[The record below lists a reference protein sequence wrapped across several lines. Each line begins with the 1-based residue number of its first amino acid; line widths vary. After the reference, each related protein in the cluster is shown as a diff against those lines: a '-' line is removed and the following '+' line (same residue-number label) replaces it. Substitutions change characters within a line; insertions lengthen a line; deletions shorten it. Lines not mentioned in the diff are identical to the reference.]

1 MRSRRSCPRR
11 PKAQSCSSTSVMR
24 IARWNFIMRSS
35 VVILRRS
42 PAASLKTKRN
52 TTTKLKQSSF
62 AMADTDAIVVFM
74 TAANGEEATRLAE
87 MLVGAHLAA
96 CVQILPEMESVYRW
110 QGKTDRQSEILL
122 LAKTTRAKFD
132 DLEREVR
139 ALHSY
144 DTPEI
149 IAVPVVIGSGP
160 YLHWLRDVNS
170 AS

>member
-1 MRSRRSCPRR
+1 MSE
-11 PKAQSCSSTSVMR
+11 
-24 IARWNFIMRSS
+24 
-35 VVILRRS
+35 
-42 PAASLKTKRN
+42 
-52 TTTKLKQSSF
+52 
-62 AMADTDAIVVFM
+62 DAIVVFM

-110 QGKTDRQSEILL
+110 QGKIERSSEVLL
-122 LAKTTRAKFD
+122 LAKTTRGKFD

-149 IAVPVVIGSGP
+149 VAVPIVIGSAP
-160 YLHWLRDVNS
+160 YLEWLS
-170 AS
+170 KAGSS

>member
-1 MRSRRSCPRR
+1 MS
-11 PKAQSCSSTSVMR
+11 
-24 IARWNFIMRSS
+24 
-35 VVILRRS
+35 
-42 PAASLKTKRN
+42 
-52 TTTKLKQSSF
+52 
-62 AMADTDAIVVFM
+62 DDAIVVFM

-110 QGKTDRQSEILL
+110 QGKIERQSEVLL
-122 LAKTTRAKFD
+122 IAKTTRGKFD

-149 IAVPVVIGSGP
+149 VAVPIVIGSEP
-160 YLHWLRDVNS
+160 YLEWLS
-170 AS
+170 KAASS

>member
-1 MRSRRSCPRR
+1 MS
-11 PKAQSCSSTSVMR
+11 
-24 IARWNFIMRSS
+24 
-35 VVILRRS
+35 
-42 PAASLKTKRN
+42 
-52 TTTKLKQSSF
+52 
-62 AMADTDAIVVFM
+62 DDAIVVFM

-110 QGKTDRQSEILL
+110 QGKIERSSEVLL
-122 LAKTTRAKFD
+122 LAKTTRGKFD

-149 IAVPVVIGSGP
+149 VAVPIVIGSAP
-160 YLHWLRDVNS
+160 YLEWLS
-170 AS
+170 KAGSS